1 MEEGKWSN
9 QSYNKSELHRINYI
23 KEKKA
28 IQKEEQL
35 RQENKLGKFEEE
47 IEEPAKK
54 NNKRK
59 LKSQQ
64 VNMEVYSQ
72 SENNSDKEN
81 GKNFYKN
88 KKKK

>member
-1 MEEGKWSN
+1 MEEGRWSN
-9 QSYNKSELHRINYI
+9 QSYNKSELQRINYI

-35 RQENKLGKFEEE
+35 RRENKLGKFEEE
-47 IEEPAKK
+47 IDETAKK

-64 VNMEVYSQ
+64 VNVEISSQ
-72 SENNSDKEN
+72 SENNSEKEN
-81 GKNFYKN
+81 GKSFYKN
-88 KKKK
+88 KRKK